1 MVGASP
7 TNAAASSPM
16 LGRARA
22 HAPRSQGIVSAPGYN
37 EVVVQLESR
46 PRDRRA
52 GLRGSS
58 RGAPG
63 RRLDGGAAFAGG
75 PSGRGKPGPG
85 RVALSQPDHASM
97 RDG

>member
-1 MVGASP
+1 
-7 TNAAASSPM
+7 M

-22 HAPRSQGIVSAPGYN
+22 HAPRPQGIVSAPGYN

-63 RRLDGGAAFAGG
+63 RRLTAAPRLLAD
-75 PSGRGKPGPG
+75 RA
-85 RVALSQPDHASM
+85 VAESRSLAALPCRSPIM
-97 RDG
+97 RACVTD